1 MFIVTFLNSTDM
13 SNEWFCYLVLAGL
26 ALWTML
32 WFLVI
37 SDSEKVLAQKR
48 QKSIDKGRKIPFWT
62 RQIGQKI
69 GAGIFLTSAISWVL
83 CLCFFYMYM
92 DLDLSYGIFQ
102 LIFMSGVIIFWVIV
116 FILIISKIFGIGIA
130 NYKPT
135 PEELEQTRKKIEA
148 RARRRY

>member
-1 MFIVTFLNSTDM
+1 
-13 SNEWFCYLVLAGL
+13 
-26 ALWTML
+26 
-32 WFLVI
+32 
-37 SDSEKVLAQKR
+37 
-48 QKSIDKGRKIPFWT
+48 
-62 RQIGQKI
+62 
-69 GAGIFLTSAISWVL
+69 
-83 CLCFFYMYM
+83 MYM